1 MANQDD
7 SVPPPKLF
15 IHAVQKLD
23 WVAATFGS
31 TVRSAF
37 EGARKR
43 KIRKREGEWP
53 EVILQSLA
61 TFGRQIGEPAQM
73 DCRVQLFVDD
83 DGLIVLPS
91 GCFDD
96 AALPY
101 LRERLVEALA
111 DYPPFVCIDLT
122 LVRCL
127 GSSGI
132 GLFES
137 TRERV
142 GRYDGVCS
150 FTCGDST
157 MRRMFE
163 DHGLVEVLHGDSGS

>member
-31 TVRSAF
+31 TMRSAF

-53 EVILQSLA
+53 EVIPQSLDVDC
-61 TFGRQIGEPAQM
+61 TVQI
-73 DCRVQLFVDD
+73 FVDD
-83 DGLIVLPS
+83 AEVIVLPS
-91 GCFDD
+91 GCFND

-101 LRERLVEALA
+101 LRERLVQALA

-137 TRERV
+137 TRERM
-142 GRYDGVCS
+142 GRYEGECL

-163 DHGLVEVLHGDSGS
+163 DHGLVEVLHGDSGR